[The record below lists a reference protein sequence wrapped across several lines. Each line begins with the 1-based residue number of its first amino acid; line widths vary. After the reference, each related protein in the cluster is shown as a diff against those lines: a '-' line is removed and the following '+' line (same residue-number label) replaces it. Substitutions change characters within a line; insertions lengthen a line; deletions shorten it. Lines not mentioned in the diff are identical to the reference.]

1 MTLLRNFVLAIVLVL
16 GFVLSPTPV
25 TAAGPPAGLD
35 VTVVN
40 SPSSPV
46 PVTINGTST
55 VTGNVTVT
63 NTPNVSVTNTPN
75 VAVTN
80 TPTVKLAGGEPY
92 AVGSIGTCNT
102 FFCFFSFPVVPAGKR
117 LVINFV
123 NVTVRPSATTTIVDF
138 AELATTDTSNAGT
151 LVTNDFGFT
160 QVGHAG
166 ASNAFNSWTV
176 NSPTLAFVVAGQS
189 PELEADMGTAG
200 TIAFASATLSGY
212 LVDAP

>member
-1 MTLLRNFVLAIVLVL
+1 MVISRNILLAVVIVLGL
-16 GFVLSPTPV
+16 VLSPSLV

-55 VTGNVTVT
+55 VTGNVTIT
-63 NTPNVSVTNTPN
+63 NTPNVS
-75 VAVTN
+75 VTN

-92 AVGSIGTCNT
+92 AVVSIGNCNT
-102 FFCFFSFPVVPAGKR
+102 LFCFFSFPAVPAGKR

-138 AELATTDTSNAGT
+138 AELATTDTNDASI

-166 ASNAFNSWTV
+166 ASNVFNSWTV

-189 PELEADMGTAG
+189 PELEADMGTSG
-200 TIAFASATLSGY
+200 TIAFSSATLSGY

>member
-1 MTLLRNFVLAIVLVL
+1 MVISRNILRAVVIVLGL
-16 GFVLSPTPV
+16 VLSPSLV

-55 VTGNVTVT
+55 VTGNVTIT

-92 AVGSIGTCNT
+92 AVVSIGNCNT
-102 FFCFFSFPVVPAGKR
+102 LFCFFSFPAVPAGKR

-138 AELATTDTSNAGT
+138 AELATTDTNDASI

-166 ASNAFNSWTV
+166 ASNVFNSWTV

-189 PELEADMGTAG
+189 PELEADMGTSG
-200 TIAFASATLSGY
+200 TIAFSSATLSGY

>member
-1 MTLLRNFVLAIVLVL
+1 MVISRNILRAVVIVLGL
-16 GFVLSPTPV
+16 VLSPSLV

-55 VTGNVTVT
+55 VTGNVTIT
-63 NTPNVSVTNTPN
+63 NTPNVS
-75 VAVTN
+75 VTN

-92 AVGSIGTCNT
+92 AVVSIGNCNT
-102 FFCFFSFPVVPAGKR
+102 LFCFFSFPAVPAGKR

-138 AELATTDTSNAGT
+138 AELATTDTNDASI

-166 ASNAFNSWTV
+166 ASNVFNSWTV
-176 NSPTLAFVVAGQS
+176 NSPTLAFVFAGQS
-189 PELEADMGTAG
+189 PELEADMGTSG
-200 TIAFASATLSGY
+200 TIAFSSATLSGY